1 MAETYTRSGYLWKL
15 GTHDQ
20 TWHRRY
26 AVITP
31 ALTLEY
37 SLSHDA
43 EDTAAPCGVVSL
55 RGGISA
61 AAISET
67 ATTPTLRP
75 GGGRDRGESVGAAM
89 RRFTV
94 QTPDGRRELFF
105 EASSESERQLWVEDL
120 QRAGTIATQAAT
132 DRRVKAT
139 GASAGVDTEV
149 RMDVAKLAQ
158 QNAKWGGGSPI

>member
-1 MAETYTRSGYLWKL
+1 
-15 GTHDQ
+15 
-20 TWHRRY
+20 
-26 AVITP
+26 
-31 ALTLEY
+31 
-37 SLSHDA
+37 
-43 EDTAAPCGVVSL
+43 
-55 RGGISA
+55 
-61 AAISET
+61 
-67 ATTPTLRP
+67 
-75 GGGRDRGESVGAAM
+75 M

-149 RMDVAKLAQ
+149 RMDVAK
-158 QNAKWGGGSPI
+158 NRRSRMRSGGEGHRSNVPSLYWIGPYT